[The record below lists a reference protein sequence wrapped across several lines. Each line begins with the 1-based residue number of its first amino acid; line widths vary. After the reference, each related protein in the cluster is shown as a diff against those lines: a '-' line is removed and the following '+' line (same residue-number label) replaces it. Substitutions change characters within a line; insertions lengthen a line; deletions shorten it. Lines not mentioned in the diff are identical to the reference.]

1 MSYLLYLLYYSKLTE
16 EIKKKKK
23 IRVKMQSLLIKMIN
37 RLIREE
43 IIPVEAVN
51 VVTAETW
58 IAIRCLVAPSAMPVI
73 MLRCERIGVGNVTG
87 TVWAVPLETSLV
99 PPASGKKEIDQW
111 VILGKNDNVEIT
123 ATTSQDGAST
133 VPSVGNT
140 TAPTSPIAEEED
152 AEEYEDA
159 EEVSDSDDNEEEDE
173 VKSIP
178 SMVSIPFLPAE
189 RKQQLL
195 EAIIQARKEWRDTSS
210 RVRVLQVVEEVNAG
224 ASLTFDYLMFVT
236 CAAWIAAM
244 GLGTNSSATVIASML
259 VSPIM
264 GPVMG
269 LTFGTTVK
277 KKDLIIKGLVN
288 ERKRK
293 LTFYPLPLQQ

>member
-1 MSYLLYLLYYSKLTE
+1 
-16 EIKKKKK
+16 
-23 IRVKMQSLLIKMIN
+23 
-37 RLIREE
+37 
-43 IIPVEAVN
+43 
-51 VVTAETW
+51 
-58 IAIRCLVAPSAMPVI
+58 
-73 MLRCERIGVGNVTG
+73 
-87 TVWAVPLETSLV
+87 VPLETSLV

-111 VILGKNDNVEIT
+111 VALGKNDNVEIT

-140 TAPTSPIAEEED
+140 TAPTSPIAEEE
-152 AEEYEDA
+152 AEEDDVEDYDG
-159 EEVSDSDDNEEEDE
+159 EISDSDDNEEEEE

-178 SMVSIPFLPAE
+178 SNISIPFLSAE

-195 EAIIQARKEWRDTSS
+195 EAIVQARMEWRNTSS

-224 ASLTFDYLMFVT
+224 ATLTFDYLMFVV

-264 GPVMG
+264 GPGKSAFV
-269 LTFGTTVK
+269 LFCH
-277 KKDLIIKGLVN
+277 VN
-288 ERKRK
+288 SWFQYEVSAVW
-293 LTFYPLPLQQ
+293 LFI

>member
-1 MSYLLYLLYYSKLTE
+1 MCAAAHVISFTSLLSYLQKSKLTE

-73 MLRCERIGVGNVTG
+73 MLRCERVGVGNVTG

-99 PPASGKKEIDQW
+99 PPASGKKEIDQF
-111 VILGKNDNVEIT
+111 ILGKNDNVEIT
-123 ATTSQDGAST
+123 ATTSQDGTST

-140 TAPTSPIAEEED
+140 TAPTSPIAEEDD

-178 SMVSIPFLPAE
+178 SMVSIPFLSAE

-195 EAIIQARKEWRDTSS
+195 EAIVQARKEWRNTSS

-224 ASLTFDYLMFVT
+224 KFELTLIPFFYISLICTLSNLFHSYLKEH
-236 CAAWIAAM
+236 
-244 GLGTNSSATVIASML
+244 
-259 VSPIM
+259 P
-264 GPVMG
+264 
-269 LTFGTTVK
+269 
-277 KKDLIIKGLVN
+277 
-288 ERKRK
+288 
-293 LTFYPLPLQQ
+293 

>member
-1 MSYLLYLLYYSKLTE
+1 MCCCSCHIFYTSYLYYSKLTE

-73 MLRCERIGVGNVTG
+73 MLRCERVGVGNVTG

-111 VILGKNDNVEIT
+111 VVLGKNDNVEIT

-159 EEVSDSDDNEEEDE
+159 EEVSDSDDNEDDEDDEE

-178 SMVSIPFLPAE
+178 SMVSIPFLSAE

-195 EAIIQARKEWRDTSS
+195 EAIVQARKEWRNTSS

-224 ASLTFDYLMFVT
+224 EL
-236 CAAWIAAM
+236 
-244 GLGTNSSATVIASML
+244 
-259 VSPIM
+259 
-264 GPVMG
+264 
-269 LTFGTTVK
+269 
-277 KKDLIIKGLVN
+277 
-288 ERKRK
+288 
-293 LTFYPLPLQQ
+293 

>member
-1 MSYLLYLLYYSKLTE
+1 MNAHDVISFTSLLSYFANSKLTE

-73 MLRCERIGVGNVTG
+73 MLRCERVGVGNVTG

-178 SMVSIPFLPAE
+178 SMVSIPFLSAE

-195 EAIIQARKEWRDTSS
+195 EAIVQARKEWRNTSS

-224 ASLTFDYLMFVT
+224 KFELSL
-236 CAAWIAAM
+236 I
-244 GLGTNSSATVIASML
+244 
-259 VSPIM
+259 
-264 GPVMG
+264 PV
-269 LTFGTTVK
+269 LYIYIP
-277 KKDLIIKGLVN
+277 DLYTI
-288 ERKRK
+288 
-293 LTFYPLPLQQ
+293 